1 MSRYFDFVAKSTEA
15 NRDFAEAMVDV
26 WSAGGTKPPGPRQ
39 DGRADVPPASH
50 APPPSRTATK
60 PRAATKATQGHQGHL
75 TAAIAIMIRGD
86 AQARAL
92 GAFIRTQ
99 RRLAELS
106 QRELA
111 RAADLSDA
119 YVSKLERGM
128 HLPTIGVLRAIG
140 VALNVRADEML
151 AYCGWLD
158 DLERS
163 AEPGS
168 TEAAIS
174 ADPRLTPEKKRALLA
189 VYRSLAETL
198 VDTAAVETPAAGA
211 DPPAAEDS
219 IASRAT

>member
-1 MSRYFDFVAKSTEA
+1 
-15 NRDFAEAMVDV
+15 
-26 WSAGGTKPPGPRQ
+26 
-39 DGRADVPPASH
+39 
-50 APPPSRTATK
+50 
-60 PRAATKATQGHQGHL
+60 
-75 TAAIAIMIRGD
+75 MIRGE

-128 HLPTIGVLRAIG
+128 HHPTIGVLRAIG

-158 DLERS
+158 GLERS

-168 TEAAIS
+168 TEAAIG
-174 ADPRLTPEKKRALLA
+174 ADPRLTPEKKRVLLA
-189 VYRSLAETL
+189 VYRSLAETP
-198 VDTAAVETPAAGA
+198 VETAVAETPVIGSGSPAV
-211 DPPAAEDS
+211 DVS
-219 IASRAT
+219 IAPGAT

>member
-1 MSRYFDFVAKSTEA
+1 
-15 NRDFAEAMVDV
+15 
-26 WSAGGTKPPGPRQ
+26 
-39 DGRADVPPASH
+39 
-50 APPPSRTATK
+50 
-60 PRAATKATQGHQGHL
+60 
-75 TAAIAIMIRGD
+75 MIRGD

-128 HLPTIGVLRAIG
+128 HLPTIGALRAIG

-158 DLERS
+158 GLERA

-174 ADPRLTPEKKRALLA
+174 ADPRLTPEKKRVLLA
-189 VYRSLAETL
+189 VYLRLAETL
-198 VDTAAVETPAAGA
+198 VDTAAVETPVVGA
-211 DPPAAEDS
+211 DPPEVGDS
-219 IASRAT
+219 IAPRAAT

>member
-1 MSRYFDFVAKSTEA
+1 
-15 NRDFAEAMVDV
+15 
-26 WSAGGTKPPGPRQ
+26 
-39 DGRADVPPASH
+39 
-50 APPPSRTATK
+50 
-60 PRAATKATQGHQGHL
+60 
-75 TAAIAIMIRGD
+75 MIRGD

-92 GAFIRTQ
+92 GAFIRSQ
-99 RRLAELS
+99 RRVAELS

-128 HLPTIGVLRAIG
+128 HLPTIGVLRALG

-168 TEAAIS
+168 TEATIS
-174 ADPRLTPEKKRALLA
+174 ADPRLTPEKKRVLLR
-189 VYRSLAETL
+189 VYRSLAETPIDVS
-198 VDTAAVETPAAGA
+198 VDTSGVVPGA
-211 DPPAAEDS
+211 DPSPS
-219 IASRAT
+219 T